1 MPIKAKLFY
10 LQRDKDISGVSG
22 IGNVADGV
30 EFANGMCALSF
41 HSEFPHCNVYLNM
54 RALLEVHGHEG
65 ATKIVFVEVG
75 PPVIV
80 CCTTCGGSGYVPG
93 FAKDIIKCHDCQG
106 SGSADA

>member
-22 IGNVADGV
+22 VGNVADGV

-41 HSEFPHCNVYLNM
+41 HSEYPHCNVYANM

-65 ATKIVFVEVG
+65 ATKIVFVALD
-75 PPVIV
+75 PPAVLRAIV
-80 CCTTCGGSGYVPG
+80 LNEEPLEEAYTDPSP
-93 FAKDIIKCHDCQG
+93 DWR
-106 SGSADA
+106 